1 MPGSIRLQ
9 ERSNLRHKRVIG
21 VGIGKEGANTE
32 QHLAYGEGRTPLILE
47 DVETDASI
55 RVNVAVINAGGEM
68 DLGGF
73 EWIVS
78 GEVNIKEENTTCVRG
93 LIGSHYSCLPV
104 EHVIPNW
111 SG

>member
-1 MPGSIRLQ
+1 MSSSIRLQ
-9 ERSNLRHKRVIG
+9 ELSNIRHKRIIG
-21 VGIGKEGANTE
+21 VRVGEEGANTE

-73 EWIVS
+73 EGIVS
-78 GEVNIKEENTTCVRG
+78 GEVNIQEENTACVRR
-93 LIGSHYSCLPV
+93 LIRSHYSCLPV
-104 EHVIPNW
+104 EHVIPDR
-111 SG
+111 SS